1 MVDDTD
7 FPQQPAKPNLVLLLL
22 LLAGV
27 AFTGLLALGVWQVQR
42 LQWKVALIERVEQR
56 VHAVPVAAPG
66 RAEWAAVNRQS
77 NEYTRVQASG
87 RFDHRRETL
96 VRAST
101 ELGSGFWVMTPLR
114 TTEGFWIFV
123 NRGFVPA
130 AYSSPA
136 SRVGSTG
143 EQHVTG
149 LLRLSEPG
157 GSFLQHNDAAAHRWY
172 SRDVQAIAASVALD
186 ARPGGSA
193 LVTAAPYF
201 IDAAASQDLQEWP
214 RWFDGAQLLQQSRDI
229 RSDLVCVGRHGGRCC
244 GLHVVFRATTAR
256 LFNNRQAG
264 QCPSVNP
271 CSCCH
276 SMPTMKS

>member
-7 FPQQPAKPNLVLLLL
+7 FPPQPAKPSLVLLLL

-27 AFTGLLALGVWQVQR
+27 AFAGLLALGVWQVQR

-77 NEYTRVQASG
+77 DEYTRVQVSG
-87 RFDHRRETL
+87 RFDHSRETL

-101 ELGSGFWVMTPLR
+101 ELGSGFWVVTPLR
-114 TTEGFWIFV
+114 TTEGFWLFV

-136 SRVGSTG
+136 SRVVSTG

-186 ARPGGSA
+186 ARPGGSTS
-193 LVTAAPYF
+193 VTAAPYF

-214 RWFDGAQLLQQSRDI
+214 RGGLTVLNFYNNHAVYALTWFVLAAMVAAAAAYLLYSERQLRAS
-229 RSDLVCVGRHGGRCC
+229 STSGRQ
-244 GLHVVFRATTAR
+244 VNARA
-256 LFNNRQAG
+256 
-264 QCPSVNP
+264 
-271 CSCCH
+271 
-276 SMPTMKS
+276 